1 MSATS
6 TQSSVETVELIFQV
20 VSIMVPVVTGYLVLF
35 VGAIGRLWEL
45 SSERQLRLAW
55 RFISFTVVAGVL
67 SLACWAGAMATG
79 IMFSTG
85 EYFHPWWLLWQK
97 ISPEQALRLSRHFL
111 SFGYSLFIL
120 SIVFGMWAC
129 LRSIRR

>member
-1 MSATS
+1 MSTTL
-6 TQSSVETVELIFQV
+6 TQSSVETVELVFQV

-45 SSERQLRLAW
+45 SRDRQLRLAW
-55 RFISFTVVAGVL
+55 RFIGFTVVAGVL
-67 SLACWAGAMATG
+67 SLICWAGAMATG

-85 EYFHPWWLLWQK
+85 ESFRPWWLLWQK
-97 ISPEQALRLSRHFL
+97 IFPQQALRLSRHFL
-111 SFGYSLFIL
+111 SAGYSLFIL
-120 SIVFGMWAC
+120 SIIFGIWAC